1 MKKFFKYI
9 FAIGLLLS
17 LQAYADLS
25 TLSGGFNLTETDEFH
40 YDAATDGTKT
50 SAQVAVD
57 DIKRLGGKHVELN
70 VRARMITGTGTE
82 IVPVTK
88 PADRANEA
96 KRMIRLMKYIKDQGM
111 TVGIRPIFFVVGP
124 NGEFPY
130 RQMMPDG
137 TVKHWWHGNIQ
148 PSDPDR
154 WFDSFRTYLDVY
166 ITIAN
171 IGKADEF
178 TVGAELYSMTVG
190 IEDQWMAHPHGFPGR
205 WVSLLR
211 YVKSKLPRAM
221 LMYDINFT
229 DDSNN
234 DTDFQKSGGELER
247 WRYRLVDLAKPTDPE
262 EFKIWQDLV
271 QFWRELDGI
280 GIDMYRS
287 LASRGQ
293 VPPTD
298 YAQLVNLL
306 RQRADSYASQVDTTW
321 TEISLIT
328 EVEKKFYF
336 KEIGYRSVENGFID
350 PFTFADN
357 DPRINIAH
365 QAAAYEAFLGAF
377 WDAQWPWMGG
387 VFFWDVSIDPKKNT
401 GTDSGFS
408 PIKKKQTE
416 AIIMQRFQNATVLN

>member
-1 MKKFFKYI
+1 MKKFFKYLLV
-9 FAIGLLLS
+9 IGLFLGV
-17 LQAYADLS
+17 QAHADL
-25 TLSGGFNLTETDEFH
+25 TKLSGGFNLTETDDFL

-50 SAQVAVD
+50 HAQIAVD
-57 DIKRLGGKHVELN
+57 DIKRLGGKHIELN

-96 KRMIRLMKYIKDQGM
+96 KRMIRLMKYIKEQGM

-130 RQMMPDG
+130 HQTMPDG
-137 TVKHWWHGNIQ
+137 SKKHWWHGNIQ
-148 PSDPDR
+148 PSDPNR
-154 WFDSFRTYLDVY
+154 WFESFRTYLDVY

-205 WVSLLR
+205 WISLLR
-211 YVKSKLPRAM
+211 YVKLKLPRAM

-229 DDSNN
+229 DDSNM
-234 DTDFQKSGGELER
+234 DSGFQKSGGELER
-247 WRYRLVDLAKPTDPE
+247 WRYRLVDLAEPTDPE
-262 EFKIWQDLV
+262 EYKIWQDLV
-271 QFWRELDGI
+271 QFWRELDGV

-287 LASRGQ
+287 LASADQ

-298 YAQLVNLL
+298 YTQLVNLL
-306 RQRADSYASQVDTTW
+306 TQRAESYASQLDTTW

-328 EVEKKFYF
+328 DSEKKFYF

-357 DPRINIAH
+357 DPRVNIAH
-365 QAAAYEAFLGAF
+365 QAAAYEAFLRAF
-377 WDAQWPWMGG
+377 WDAGWPWVGG
-387 VFFWDVSIDPKKNT
+387 VFFWDISVDPKKHMGN
-401 GTDSGFS
+401 DSGFS
-408 PIKKKQTE
+408 PMKKKQTE
-416 AIIMQRFQNATVLN
+416 AVIIKRFKN

>member
-1 MKKFFKYI
+1 MKTIFKI
-9 FAIGLLLS
+9 ILAIGLLLS
-17 LQAYADLS
+17 GQAYADLKIG
-25 TLSGGFNLTETDEFH
+25 LSGGFNLTETDDFL

-50 SAQVAVD
+50 PAQVAVD
-57 DIKRLGGKHVELN
+57 NIKRLGGKHVELN
-70 VRARMITGTGTE
+70 VRARMTTGTGTE
-82 IVPVTK
+82 IIPVTK
-88 PADRANEA
+88 PADRADEA
-96 KRMIRLMKYIKDQGM
+96 KRMIRLMKYIKERGM

-130 RQMMPDG
+130 HQIMPDG
-137 TVKHWWHGNIQ
+137 TRKHWWHGNIQ
-148 PSDPDR
+148 PSDPNR

-190 IEDQWMAHPHGFPGR
+190 IEDQWVAHPHGFPGR
-205 WVSLLR
+205 WIALLR
-211 YVKSKLPRAM
+211 YVKARLPKAL

-229 DDSNN
+229 DDSNM
-234 DTDFQKSGGELER
+234 DSDFQKSGGELER
-247 WRYRLVDLAKPTDPE
+247 WRYRLVDLAEPTDPDQY
-262 EFKIWQDLV
+262 KIWKDLV
-271 QFWRELDGI
+271 NFWRELDGV

-287 LASRGQ
+287 LASSDQ

-298 YAQLVNLL
+298 YNQLVNLL

-321 TEISLIT
+321 TEISLVT
-328 EVEKKFYF
+328 ESEKKLYF

-357 DPRINIAH
+357 DPRVNIKH

-377 WDAQWPWMGG
+377 WDARWPWLGG
-387 VFFWDVSIDPKKNT
+387 VFFWDISVDPKKHQ

-408 PIKKKQTE
+408 PINKKQTE
-416 AIIMQRFQNATVLN
+416 NVIIPRFTGAP